1 MKEQISKAVA
11 GVVETKEWKS
21 ISDLSEILPD
31 SKMGDDAIPCFSF
44 AK

>member
-21 ISDLSEILPD
+21 ISDLIEIPPD
-31 SKMGDDAIPCFSF
+31 GRLCNSVFFIC
-44 AK
+44 